1 MAAIKAESTEPADG
15 GGSVHSVVESELAIG
30 SGLFGAVGT
39 EQFCCCTVGGGQALA
54 PCVVDP
60 REDVARAVID
70 VRTIGEVHHAVALL
84 IDQTGAQREGVG
96 DLLGDEVLEAIF

>member
-1 MAAIKAESTEPADG
+1 
-15 GGSVHSVVESELAIG
+15 
-30 SGLFGAVGT
+30 
-39 EQFCCCTVGGGQALA
+39 
-54 PCVVDP
+54 VVDP

-96 DLLGDEVLEAIF
+96 DLLGEEVLEAIF